1 VLGKK
6 RCGVY
11 TTMEPPKP
19 KPEVRLADVAPV
31 PEVEFVVRKKMSQ
44 KERKAAQRAAAEQT
58 GF

>member
-1 VLGKK
+1 
-6 RCGVY
+6 
-11 TTMEPPKP
+11 MEPPKP